1 MYKKYLL
8 QLEEAGKIRNLK
20 ERSIDCYKNYV
31 SYFLNYMEKVPEEL
45 TCQDVRDFLL
55 AKKDDGLKATTLN
68 LYNSTIRFFYRNVL
82 HVLWDD
88 ITVPRMIIEHKLPTV
103 LSTDE
108 IDRLLDATD
117 DLKYKAMFATM
128 YSSGMRVSEV
138 VHLHYGDISRTHM
151 QIHVRDTKNRMDRY
165 TILSERNLALLT
177 EYWFAC
183 GKPRDI
189 LFPNKF
195 TGEYLTISSVEQVI
209 RRSAAT
215 AGLSGVTPHCLRH
228 SFATHL
234 MEQGVEQR
242 NIQTLFGHRDQY
254 SPSPVQA
261 KVALNIMN
269 CKTGAYGANVC
280 VCEDC
285 GAVQIHYNS
294 CRNRCCPMCQAVPK
308 EMWMDA
314 RREDV
319 LDAPYFHLVFTVP
332 DILNPVIYSNQK
344 LLYDALYHAA
354 SSTISELAADREHL
368 GAKVGYICILHTWG
382 V

>member
-68 LYNSTIRFFYRNVL
+68 LYNSAIRFFYRNVL

-128 YSSGMRVSEV
+128 HSSGMRVSEV

-242 NIQTLFGHRDQY
+242 NIQALFGHRDQY

-308 EMWMDA
+308 EMWMDT

-368 GAKVGYICILHTWG
+368 GAKVGYICILHT
-382 V
+382 